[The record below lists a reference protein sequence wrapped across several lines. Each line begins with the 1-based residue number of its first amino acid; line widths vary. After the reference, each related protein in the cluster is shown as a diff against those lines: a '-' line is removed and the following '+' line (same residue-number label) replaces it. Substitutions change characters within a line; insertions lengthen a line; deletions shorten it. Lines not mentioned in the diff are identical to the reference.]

1 MNQNEWVP
9 LLEFAVKEGISP
21 STVRRQIKSGKII
34 FRLQDGKYLI
44 QATPLELNKPET
56 SSSSPQVAG
65 VLRYAEESLKS
76 LKDAHREILTQKES
90 EIGRL
95 KGENVRLTQEIQE
108 LRMLI
113 EVLEKRS
120 SL

>member
-1 MNQNEWVP
+1 MNQGEWVP
-9 LLEFAVKEGISP
+9 LLEFAIKEGISP

-34 FRLQDGKYLI
+34 FRMQDGKYLI
-44 QATPLELNKPET
+44 QAAPPAVNRPEIFA
-56 SSSSPQVAG
+56 SSPQVVE

-76 LKDAHREILTQKES
+76 LKMAHQEIITQKDG

-95 KGENVRLTQEIQE
+95 KGDNVHLTQEVQE

-120 SL
+120 SV